1 MELVSAKFIPN
12 LNRDEEEKETE
23 NDKVTVSP
31 EESEIM
37 NDARTDGILLESA
50 PEPGHDQI
58 DGPEAIKEEEEPSI
72 PKQIKRIRSYIQ
84 AAVSII
90 ITLVLVV
97 IILRQLF
104 IGGSNQDQIN
114 TSVTRLVNLLMVM
127 QAGGGGEGVMA
138 LPDINLG
145 GDRKDVT
152 KIYDLI
158 NFKGIKADESEAEHR
173 LRNIQIAQWLKK
185 NNLTQLLDKF
195 STSTA
200 TSPITPTV

>member
-58 DGPEAIKEEEEPSI
+58 DGPEAIKEEEVPSI

-200 TSPITPTV
+200 TSPVTPTV